1 MFMHEEHTLIMFM
14 HEEDYS
20 YTHSIDRK
28 LQSYTQTKYVGNHS
42 SKFSNFKC
50 SVAL

>member
-20 YTHSIDRK
+20 YH
-28 LQSYTQTKYVGNHS
+28 VH
-42 SKFSNFKC
+42 
-50 SVAL
+50 V